1 VALPLA
7 ISDLGSGTIM
17 ILIVLLALPI
27 AAIAFAGSGRALKT
41 LGKGRWAIEQ
51 ELPAKRPLGPPQPV
65 DRRVQQAEVRQMLEA
80 KSYRREQ
87 RGQAPLDVEAELK
100 RLLEPSEAAPAAGI
114 DAELRDEVRQ
124 LVIARNERRMR
135 QGKPPLDV
143 EAEIRRQLTDLENLG
158 Q

>member
-1 VALPLA
+1 MPLPLA
-7 ISDLGSGTIM
+7 LSDLGNGI
-17 ILIVLLALPI
+17 ILIVVALAVLPI
-27 AAIAFAGSGRALKT
+27 AAIAFARSGPAFKG

-51 ELPAKRPLGPPQPV
+51 ELPAKRPLSAPQPV
-65 DRRVQQAEVRQMLEA
+65 NKAVREAEVRQMLEA

-87 RGQAPLDVEAELK
+87 RGEAPLDVDAEVAA
-100 RLLEPSEAAPAAGI
+100 LLRPAAG
-114 DAELRDEVRQ
+114 DDPELREEVRQ

-143 EAEIRRQLTDLENLG
+143 QAEIERQLADLENLG